1 MLDINVLVNE
11 VTHEYISCN
20 EPNKIIE
27 VYSNQK
33 KSDWM
38 ELPANKHKGFVSPFH
53 MTIECQKD
61 ELIQSLNKVNKII
74 TSLFN
79 LNNSSCIVLQ
89 QSRKQIYRVIY
100 PELLLS
106 ALNELRLIVTIKQY
120 VKVGKDKCTYLP
132 NSGKY
137 KTIGVYND
145 GQITDDDTSCL
156 TSLNGIQFSQVL
168 GQINYTVNKT
178 ETSMKQH
185 SS

>member
-33 KSDWM
+33 KSDWL
-38 ELPANKHKGFVSPFH
+38 ELPANKNNGFVSPFH

-61 ELIQSLNKVNKII
+61 ELVQTLNKVNKII
-74 TSLFN
+74 TNLFN

-89 QSRKQIYRVIY
+89 QPRKQIYRVIY

-120 VKVGKDKCTYLP
+120 IKVGKDTCTYLP

-145 GQITDDDTSCL
+145 GQISDDDTSCL

-168 GQINYTVNKT
+168 GQINYTINKT
-178 ETSMKQH
+178 ETTMKH
-185 SS
+185 I

>member
-1 MLDINVLVNE
+1 MIDVNVLVNE
-11 VTHEYISCN
+11 VTGEYISCN

-38 ELPANKHKGFVSPFH
+38 ELPVNTHKGFVSPFH
-53 MTIECQKD
+53 MIMECQKD
-61 ELIQSLNKVNKII
+61 ELLDSLNKVNKII

-89 QSRKQIYRVIY
+89 QSRKQVYRVIY

-106 ALNELRLIVTIKQY
+106 YLNEQRLIATIKKF
-120 VKVGKDKCTYLP
+120 VTVRKDNCTYLP

-137 KTIGVYND
+137 KTIGVYNN
-145 GQITDDDTSCL
+145 GVMSDDDTSCL
-156 TSLNGIQFSQVL
+156 TTLNGIQFSQVL
-168 GQINYTVNKT
+168 GQINYTVNKN
-178 ETSMKQH
+178 ETTMRY

>member
-1 MLDINVLVNE
+1 M
-11 VTHEYISCN
+11 
-20 EPNKIIE
+20 
-27 VYSNQK
+27 
-33 KSDWM
+33 
-38 ELPANKHKGFVSPFH
+38 
-53 MTIECQKD
+53 
-61 ELIQSLNKVNKII
+61 
-74 TSLFN
+74 
-79 LNNSSCIVLQ
+79 
-89 QSRKQIYRVIY
+89 
-100 PELLLS
+100 LLS

-120 VKVGKDKCTYLP
+120 VKVEKDKCTYLP

-145 GQITDDDTSCL
+145 GQISDDDTSCL

>member
-1 MLDINVLVNE
+1 M
-11 VTHEYISCN
+11 
-20 EPNKIIE
+20 
-27 VYSNQK
+27 
-33 KSDWM
+33 
-38 ELPANKHKGFVSPFH
+38 
-53 MTIECQKD
+53 
-61 ELIQSLNKVNKII
+61 IQSLKKVNKII

-145 GQITDDDTSCL
+145 GQITDNDTSCL

-178 ETSMKQH
+178 ETSMKNVT
-185 SS
+185 S